1 MARPTETE
9 CTTATLVANGCY
21 KNLGN
26 NERAALMV
34 YLKALE
40 LEALG
45 GTDYTDP
52 EVLNLAAACY
62 EVLSADAMAV
72 GELVIQAGNADD
84 SGATIPTDA
93 EVPAAIAC
101 FKNYTMNQLNAME
114 LFLDCQLG
122 RHENFPQVNL

>member
-1 MARPTETE
+1 MSRPSESA
-9 CTTATLVANGCY
+9 CTTATLVANGCF

-26 NERAALMV
+26 NERKALMV

-52 EVLNLAAACY
+52 AVLNLAAACY
-62 EVLSADAMAV
+62 EVLTADAMAV
-72 GELVIQAGNADD
+72 GQLVIQSGNADD
-84 SGATIPTDA
+84 AGATIPTNA

-101 FKNYTMNQLNAME
+101 FKNYTLNQLNAME
-114 LFLDCQLG
+114 LFLDCALG
-122 RHENFPQVNL
+122 RHAAMPQVNL